1 MERHASIETSLEK
14 PEHGI
19 LKMVARL
26 ANESLGTEFHA
37 DIDGDP
43 SEDETGPLAH
53 LATIKPETLEALQL
67 HTKRSLL
74 PLFNTL
80 PMLTCEGFN
89 LRPYCTNKRSGRTDW
104 FEINAISLTGSNI
117 VAVGYVH
124 EIVQYPLSNPQAL
137 DTLICFACHTPVESD
152 HYFSNNPALGTQIH
166 RKDIH
171 SYTLIRSEEI
181 NRLTPL
187 AVYPWDS
194 SNPGDLLTIA
204 V

>member
-1 MERHASIETSLEK
+1 MI
-14 PEHGI
+14 
-19 LKMVARL
+19 ARL

-37 DIDGDP
+37 DIDGEP
-43 SEDETGPLAH
+43 SEDETGPIAH

-80 PMLTCEGFN
+80 PMLNCKGFD
-89 LRPYCTNKRSGRTDW
+89 LRPYCANKRSTRSDW

-117 VAVGYVH
+117 IAVGYVH
-124 EIVQYPLSNPQAL
+124 EIVQYPVSTPRAL

-152 HYFSNNPALGTQIH
+152 HYFSNNRALGTQLH
-166 RKDIH
+166 RKEVH
-171 SYTLIRSEEI
+171 SYALIRREEI
-181 NRLTPL
+181 SRLTPL
-187 AVYPWDS
+187 VVYPWGS
-194 SNPGDLLTIA
+194 SSLGDLLTIA